1 MFSLVGVLIYIPA
14 ISVGGFTSLQT
25 FCRIYLGFFIQP
37 FLSMWGDAPLYIWF
51 AFLWELVM
59 LSVFSCALWPSLWHL
74 WRNVHL
80 DHWLIFNW
88 IFFILSCASCFY
100 VLDINYLWVFSFA
113 RIFFH
118 SEGCLFL
125 SLMVSFAVQILFNI
139 RSHLFTFYFSWFYEV
154 NQKRTCCILCQS
166 VFCSFS

>member
-1 MFSLVGVLIYIPA
+1 MFSFLRTSTMFSLVGVLIYIPA

-88 IFFILSCASCFY
+88 IFFYIELCKLFLCVGHKLFVGIFLCKNFFPFWGLS
-100 VLDINYLWVFSFA
+100 FSFTD
-113 RIFFH
+113 
-118 SEGCLFL
+118 GFL
-125 SLMVSFAVQILFNI
+125 CCADAFNV
-139 RSHLFTFYFSWFYEV
+139 Y
-154 NQKRTCCILCQS
+154 
-166 VFCSFS
+166 